1 VRDLEDWLFTLYVRS
16 SRPQRKGHRA
26 AGMFTTGGVRGIV
39 NVESMRGTVMVQ
51 H

>member
-1 VRDLEDWLFTLYVRS
+1 VPDLEDWLFTLYVRNT
-16 SRPQRKGHRA
+16 RPQRKGHRA
-26 AGMFTTGGVRGIV
+26 AGMFTTGGVRGMV